1 VKKIAVIALSALAAG
16 ALPQA
21 LGTWSNINWPNG
33 YYVRGIHLVLLP
45 DSRLMLWNN
54 QYSFGQPA
62 PDTERIV
69 MAQPGANFTY
79 DTFGVGTGSNFTT
92 NLFCAGHTFLED
104 GRLFLAGGH
113 KLENGYG
120 DDRVNVFDFKNP
132 GNVWVTSENV
142 MTQYRWYPSATHLPD
157 RRVLITTGIGGPT
170 HVPSYF
176 PDLWVVDVPW
186 KKTELQDYNSAL
198 PEFQAIDAYY
208 PFLFIDPKDGN
219 VFLANRGKGDE
230 APNGNK
236 KLNLATLQWSNY
248 GQLSNQNIN
257 VRQQYPSA
265 VMVNAKNESGVREAI
280 ILMSGGSKTGE
291 QTLASNSALFTNLL
305 DANPTWTAAAN
316 MIFGRQCHTLTALA
330 TGDVVAFGGT
340 DRFGPNGDPYLAE
353 AQPRTTP
360 ELWNP
365 WATDRATRPWRALA
379 QPTNIVP
386 RGYHSTAVLLPD
398 ARVMTSGG
406 EPEGAPPGS
415 GFEFQ
420 WNSQIYSPPYGGR
433 NDWAT
438 RRPTLSA
445 APTVIRYGETF
456 QVTMAPNAT
465 SGRPITKL
473 MLVSSG
479 AVTHAFNGRQEVIEL
494 DFQHVS
500 GNTYNVTPPPA
511 PKHATPGYYML
522 FAVDNTDEGTGTRI
536 KGIPSLSKWVQLKDF
551 EQIFVSNGQLLGG
564 IPLGQI
570 LWTKE
575 DSLLLGDNKYL
586 ANGIRYGPGFT
597 GPRVETIFTGIA
609 ETPNPT
615 KVRLRVQAK
624 CTSTARLTVYFKN
637 VSTGLWVQAGDP
649 LDVTQSDKD
658 FEIVVDNN
666 NFIAGNGE
674 LSARV
679 HFRAMSPSFVTPS
692 VSIDL
697 AELGVR

>member
-1 VKKIAVIALSALAAG
+1 
-16 ALPQA
+16 
-21 LGTWSNINWPNG
+21 
-33 YYVRGIHLVLLP
+33 
-45 DSRLMLWNN
+45 M
-54 QYSFGQPA
+54 
-62 PDTERIV
+62 
-69 MAQPGANFTY
+69 
-79 DTFGVGTGSNFTT
+79 
-92 NLFCAGHTFLED
+92 
-104 GRLFLAGGH
+104 
-113 KLENGYG
+113 
-120 DDRVNVFDFKNP
+120 
-132 GNVWVTSENV
+132 
-142 MTQYRWYPSATHLPD
+142 
-157 RRVLITTGIGGPT
+157 
-170 HVPSYF
+170 
-176 PDLWVVDVPW
+176 
-186 KKTELQDYNSAL
+186 
-198 PEFQAIDAYY
+198 
-208 PFLFIDPKDGN
+208 
-219 VFLANRGKGDE
+219 
-230 APNGNK
+230 
-236 KLNLATLQWSNY
+236 
-248 GQLSNQNIN
+248 
-257 VRQQYPSA
+257 
-265 VMVNAKNESGVREAI
+265 
-280 ILMSGGSKTGE
+280 
-291 QTLASNSALFTNLL
+291 
-305 DANPTWTAAAN
+305 DANPIWTAAAN
-316 MIFGRQCHTLTALA
+316 MAFSRQCHTLIALA

-340 DRFGPNGDPYLAE
+340 DRFGPGGNPYLAE
-353 AQPRTTP
+353 SQPRTTP

-420 WNSQIYSPPYGGR
+420 WNSQMYSPPYGGR

-456 QVTMAPNAT
+456 QVSMSPNGA

-473 MLVSSG
+473 MLVSAG
-479 AVTHAFNGRQEVIEL
+479 AVTHALNGRQEVIEL

-522 FAVDNTDEGTGTRI
+522 FAADDTDEGTGTRI
-536 KGIPSLSKWVQLKDF
+536 KGIPSYAKWVQLKDF
-551 EQIFVSNGQLLGG
+551 EQIFVTDGQLLGG

-575 DSLLLGDNKYL
+575 ESLLLGDNKYL

-597 GPRVETIFTGIA
+597 GPRVETVFTGIA
-609 ETPNPT
+609 DTPSPT

-624 CTSTARLTVYFKN
+624 CTSTARMTVYFKN
-637 VSTGLWVQAGDP
+637 VSTGQWVQIGNF
-649 LDVTQSDKD
+649 LDVTQTDQD
-658 FEIVVDNN
+658 FEVVADND
-666 NFIAGNGE
+666 NFVAANGE